1 MKKVILHVDVDSFF
15 VNAEIIDK
23 PHLKDKDIVISTSR
37 ASSIALSISYSLK
50 NKGCFVPEKIDKIE
64 KLSSELYIFKPN
76 HDLYYELS
84 KKIFF
89 LLKKYTQKIEIYSID
104 EWFLDVTHMIEK
116 YGSVKKLTQIIQDD
130 ILKSFNLPISI
141 GVSYNIFLAK
151 MANYLAK
158 PFGIFLIKNKD
169 DIEKFLWPL
178 KIERYFGIGKQKINN
193 LYKIKIETIGD
204 LANANKNDKN
214 LNKIF
219 KNLTSVFI
227 DNANGIGNDIINY
240 KNELS
245 KSISKS
251 KVIKEGSTNNEEKIL
266 HEIYSLSFELS
277 LILLERNDIAKTLL
291 LKFYSPERVIDL
303 KEKNDNYFQSF
314 ESIFT
319 CCKNLFLSEWNDEYI
334 YKIDIKLINIIDISL
349 FMKQSN
355 IFDKQKDNSIVHNI
369 INNINNNLGKKEL
382 VILSEKKPKKDSKQ
396 LKIHSQ

>member
-23 PHLKDKDIVISTSR
+23 PHLKDEDIVISTSR
-37 ASSIALSISYSLK
+37 TSSIALSISYSLK
-50 NKGCFVPEKIDKIE
+50 KRGIFVPEKIERIE
-64 KLSSELYIFKPN
+64 KVSPKLHIFKPN
-76 HDLYYELS
+76 HDLYYDLS
-84 KKIFF
+84 KKIFL
-89 LLKKYTQKIEIYSID
+89 LLKKYTRQIEIYSID
-104 EWFLDVTHMIEK
+104 EWFLDVTNIVEK
-116 YGSVKKLTQIIQDD
+116 YGSIKKLTKIIQDD
-130 ILKSFNLPISI
+130 ILNSFNLPVSI
-141 GVSYNIFLAK
+141 GASYNIFLAK

-158 PFGIFLIKNKD
+158 PFGIFLIKNKN

-178 KIERYFGIGKQKINN
+178 KIERYFGIGKQKINK
-193 LYKIKIETIGD
+193 LHEIKIKTIGD

-214 LNKIF
+214 LNNIF
-219 KNLTSVFI
+219 KNLTPIFI
-227 DNANGIGNDIINY
+227 DNSNGIGNDIIND

-251 KVIKEGSTNNEEKIL
+251 KVIKEGSTNNEEKII
-266 HEIYSLSFELS
+266 HEIYSLTFELS
-277 LILLERNDIAKTLL
+277 LILLERNDVAKTVL
-291 LKFYSPERVIDL
+291 LKFYSPEKVIEL

-396 LKIHSQ
+396 LKIHY